1 MDTDSRFTDF
11 ILLQAQS
18 AGLFLGQI
26 PHPGTGEASVNL
38 DAARSVISSLEMLKV
53 KTRGNLNEE
62 ETKLL
67 GSALQNLTT
76 LYSKIESSP
85 ADE

>member
-26 PHPGTGEASVNL
+26 PHPGTGKTAVNL
-38 DAARSVISSLEMLKV
+38 AAARSVLDCLEMLV
-53 KTRGNLNEE
+53 AKTKGNLNDE

-67 GSALQNLTT
+67 QSALLNLTT
-76 LYSKIESSP
+76 LYSNIERNS
-85 ADE
+85 DDD